1 MKQNFAGK
9 TEEQWIVKRRK
20 SVGSHN
26 NKNLWKFVQK
36 RNTNN
41 LALTCDSFS
50 SSLTLTSFSTS
61 VCVVRRVRW
70 WWWWN
75 DSRVYILGG
84 WDVQRNYYWC
94 CSLFNENCRRLI
106 SDRVGSVAPFDE
118 RKYEEDEK
126 SFSVQL
132 QQF

>member
-1 MKQNFAGK
+1 MP
-9 TEEQWIVKRRK
+9 ERLREQWIVKRRRK

-26 NKNLWKFVQK
+26 NKNLWKFLQK
-36 RNTNN
+36 KKIQIT
-41 LALTCDSFS
+41 LHLLVIPFLLPTL
-50 SSLTLTSFSTS
+50 SLTLLT
-61 VCVVRRVRW
+61 VCIVRLR
-70 WWWWN
+70 WWWN
-75 DSRVYILGG
+75 DSRVYILGGG

-94 CSLFNENCRRLI
+94 CSLFKENCRRLI